1 MAELECWN
9 CGTSL
14 DDLPRPITRHN
25 NCSECF
31 ESLHCC
37 RLCRRYRPRDTITCT
52 DDRADP
58 PINKENANFCDF
70 FRPAS
75 GTYDSVIG
83 IKDAGARAGLKDLF
97 GGEENSEHDL
107 DSSEITVDPD
117 AEAKAKLEALFRQDG
132 EADAGGE
139 V

>member
-14 DDLPRPITRHN
+14 DALPRPITRHN
-25 NCSECF
+25 NCPECF

-37 RLCRRYRPRDTITCT
+37 RLCRQYRPRDTITCA

-75 GTYDSVIG
+75 GTYDSLIG
-83 IKDAGARAGLKDLF
+83 VKDASARRDLSDLF
-97 GGEENSEHDL
+97 GGEETSDDDDRPAL
-107 DSSEITVDPD
+107 ATDPD
-117 AEAKAKLEALFRQDG
+117 AAAKAKLEALFQQVGDTGAKDG
-132 EADAGGE
+132 K
-139 V
+139 